1 MQQISDPAPVSNNR
15 ALVIGK
21 AEHKVNRLKN
31 LLADFFRG
39 IDLLTDLRQLN
50 SLSADN
56 PSVIVVTDTMEDV
69 LRHDFLMTL
78 RSLHPRAGLLCLADR
93 ISQETEKVMRCAGLL
108 FLGSYDHF
116 EDCYSNVMQTA
127 LRPQITKKH
136 QSYQSSN
143 PRLKTFGRI
152 SGRM

>member
-50 SLSADN
+50 SLAADN
-56 PSVIVVTDTMEDV
+56 HSVIVITDTMEDV
-69 LRHDFLMTL
+69 LTHDFLMTL
-78 RSLHPRAGLLCLADR
+78 RSFHPRAGLLCLVDR
-93 ISQETEKVMRCAGLL
+93 ISRETEKAMRCAGLL

-116 EDCYSNVMQTA
+116 EDCHGNVLQTA
-127 LRPQITKKH
+127 LRPQMLKQH
-136 QSYQSSN
+136 QSYQSTN
-143 PRLKTFGRI
+143 PGLKNFGRTK
-152 SGRM
+152 GER